1 MTMGFH
7 RKKFYFLGPL
17 DLPSDGPRTSYIRNG
32 TSKNWNMTL
41 NKAKKSAKA
50 EKKNAIGERVR
61 ELREKLG
68 IYQAEVADRMRS
80 RGHQVGRV
88 QVNKI
93 EGGTRFVSD
102 MELLTLAEIFQV
114 TPHTLLGFEPPRKK

>member
-1 MTMGFH
+1 MPCD
-7 RKKFYFLGPL
+7 R
-17 DLPSDGPRTSYIRNG
+17 PRTWCIRNE
-32 TSKNWNMTL
+32 TPETTTL
-41 NKAKKSAKA
+41 KKVIKTVKT
-50 EKKNAIGERVR
+50 EKKNAVGERVR

-68 IYQAEVADRMRS
+68 IFQSEVADHMRR

-102 MELLTLAEIFQV
+102 MELLTLAEILKV
-114 TPHTLLGFEPPRKK
+114 TPHTLLGFAPPKGK